1 MDIVGDNNDNFVIS
15 EDEQQFHQFV
25 RQCIVSYF
33 DFFFIYNFLFNFRNR
48 KKLFFMLLNKLKIS
62 IGWLI

>member
-25 RQCIVSYF
+25 RQYIVSYF